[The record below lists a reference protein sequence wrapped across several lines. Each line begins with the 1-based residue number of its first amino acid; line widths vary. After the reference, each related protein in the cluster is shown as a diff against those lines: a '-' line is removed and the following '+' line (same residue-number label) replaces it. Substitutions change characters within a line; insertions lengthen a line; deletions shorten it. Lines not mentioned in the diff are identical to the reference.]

1 MSAAHYCWAPRARAR
16 PAGEQASLSRPEST
30 AEQTAMTC
38 SLRHRNGQPL
48 RGGSEDHLFV
58 RNDDSTVFAQTKRA
72 LVRACPANRLVPYRS
87 LGAEINWQIELS
99 GRGTTVRCAPKL
111 SVYLFPLRSLSA
123 PSAGAR
129 RTPPQHIHHQRLQG
143 RRARQPPRATAPHLR
158 ATMGGGHDLPTTPAT
173 RTEMADANLA
183 VAYRDA
189 CAHLLIPLNKCRR
202 KTFYMPWECGH
213 LRHEYERCQ
222 YVEWLKRSKDETVRA
237 AAAADG
243 GGGRGVATLRGPS

>member
-1 MSAAHYCWAPRARAR
+1 MRRLIGKLSSADAGR
-16 PAGEQASLSRPEST
+16 PSAS
-30 AEQTAMTC
+30 
-38 SLRHRNGQPL
+38 
-48 RGGSEDHLFV
+48 
-58 RNDDSTVFAQTKRA
+58 
-72 LVRACPANRLVPYRS
+72 
-87 LGAEINWQIELS
+87 
-99 GRGTTVRCAPKL
+99 APKL
-111 SVYLFPLRSLSA
+111 SVCYIHCGALVSTKRGRPADS
-123 PSAGAR
+123 PSAQSPPAAAR
-129 RTPPQHIHHQRLQG
+129 SP
-143 RRARQPPRATAPHLR
+143 RATAKPRATAPHLR

-237 AAAADG
+237 SAADG
-243 GGGRGVATLRGPS
+243 GGGHH

>member
-1 MSAAHYCWAPRARAR
+1 MTTV
-16 PAGEQASLSRPEST
+16 QSR
-30 AEQTAMTC
+30 
-38 SLRHRNGQPL
+38 
-48 RGGSEDHLFV
+48 
-58 RNDDSTVFAQTKRA
+58 
-72 LVRACPANRLVPYRS
+72 RS
-87 LGAEINWQIELS
+87 LWFIYNHCGVTLTA
-99 GRGTTVRCAPKL
+99 
-111 SVYLFPLRSLSA
+111 
-123 PSAGAR
+123 SAGR
-129 RTPPQHIHHQRLQG
+129 PVDSPQHIHHQRLQG
-143 RRARQPPRATAPHLR
+143 RRARHSARPRATAPHLR

-237 AAAADG
+237 AAAEG
-243 GGGRGVATLRGPS
+243 GGGHH

>member
-1 MSAAHYCWAPRARAR
+1 MR
-16 PAGEQASLSRPEST
+16 
-30 AEQTAMTC
+30 
-38 SLRHRNGQPL
+38 
-48 RGGSEDHLFV
+48 
-58 RNDDSTVFAQTKRA
+58 
-72 LVRACPANRLVPYRS
+72 RLVDK
-87 LGAEINWQIELS
+87 LS
-99 GRGTTVRCAPKL
+99 QAGRGTTVHCAPKAL
-111 SVYLFPLRSLSA
+111 VYLFPLRRNATSR
-123 PSAGAR
+123 AGAR
-129 RTPPQHIHHQRLQG
+129 RTPLSTFTTSG
-143 RRARQPPRATAPHLR
+143 CKVAARATAQHATAPLVR

-237 AAAADG
+237 SAADG
-243 GGGRGVATLRGPS
+243 GGGHH

>member
-1 MSAAHYCWAPRARAR
+1 MPRTVKLVCTKRGR
-16 PAGEQASLSRPEST
+16 PADSLST
-30 AEQTAMTC
+30 FTT
-38 SLRHRNGQPL
+38 
-48 RGGSEDHLFV
+48 
-58 RNDDSTVFAQTKRA
+58 
-72 LVRACPANRLVPYRS
+72 
-87 LGAEINWQIELS
+87 S
-99 GRGTTVRCAPKL
+99 GCKVA
-111 SVYLFPLRSLSA
+111 
-123 PSAGAR
+123 AR
-129 RTPPQHIHHQRLQG
+129 RHS
-143 RRARQPPRATAPHLR
+143 ARPRATAPHVR

-237 AAAADG
+237 SAADG
-243 GGGRGVATLRGPS
+243 GGGHH